1 MSESAQEQP
10 PQQEPPVEAPDQEAA
25 DAAGGQE
32 AAGDDQ
38 QQDAQQPMTKSQL
51 KKLKKRQFYEERK
64 QKRKEAERQRKQEEQ
79 ERRRAEGRQRMAAM
93 TEEEQAKWREER
105 NARGLA
111 RKQERQEAK
120 ARMEKALET
129 GQKVVID
136 LDFADLMREPE
147 QKSICG
153 QLGYSWH
160 ANCAAQHPLH
170 LALTSVQGTMKA
182 VLDKQVSGYK
192 NWKATITDKPYIEH
206 FADQKERLVYLTAD
220 SENELQELDPEAIY
234 IIGGIVDRNRH
245 KLLCYNKAEQ
255 QGIKHARLPIGDY
268 IRLASSAVMTTNHV
282 VEIMLRWLEL
292 RDWKQAFEAVIPPRK
307 RKAEEG
313 EEQEEEG
320 QGDEQPPQQRQRK
333 EEGGTAQEGQAA
345 GSNGAAGEK
354 EQQQAEQ
361 QQSQAGGEEPAAAA
375 EAQS

>member
-1 MSESAQEQP
+1 MSGNGQEQAPQQQQPVEQPVQAQE
-10 PQQEPPVEAPDQEAA
+10 AD

-32 AAGDDQ
+32 AAADDQ
-38 QQDAQQPMTKSQL
+38 QQDGQQPMTKSQL
-51 KKLKKRQFYEERK
+51 KKLKKRQYYEERK

-79 ERRRAEGRQRMAAM
+79 ARRREEGRQRMAAM

-170 LALTSVQGTMKA
+170 LVLSSVQGTMKA

-192 NWKATITDKPYIEH
+192 NWKATITEKPYIEH
-206 FADQKERLVYLTAD
+206 FADQRERLVYLTAD
-220 SENELQELDPEAIY
+220 SDNELQELDPEAIY

-268 IRLASSAVMTTNHV
+268 IKLASSQVMTTNHV

-307 RKAEEG
+307 RKAGEGEEDEEEG
-313 EEQEEEG
+313 E
-320 QGDEQPPQQRQRK
+320 GDEQPPQQKQQK
-333 EEGGTAQEGQAA
+333 QEEGQAA
-345 GSNGAAGEK
+345 GGSGAAGGV
-354 EQQQAEQ
+354 QQHQAEEQHQ
-361 QQSQAGGEEPAAAA
+361 QQAGGEEAGVAAAA
-375 EAQS
+375 QA